1 MAATKKD
8 KLVTDLSM
16 FSLDY
21 QCAIIKMFIEDKDF
35 SIATIDTMDQNHFT
49 ANPELRKI
57 AGIIKEKTLKFRRTI
72 SYDELELYVR
82 QLVQD
87 DISVENIIELINKKI
102 KISKYGKSELE
113 AVKNAYQE
121 FLTTMESVRLAK
133 ELAEL
138 GKDGKI
144 NKDDV
149 LEKFSKYDKRTTFS
163 EVHASSAD
171 FSDEDYFDYIISD
184 DTYEC
189 VPTGCKPLDER
200 LGGGL
205 RKGDVGILVAGSGI
219 GKTCVTSGFA
229 AYAAGKGY
237 NVVHFILEDKPNDVL
252 KKYIGFVCGIP
263 VNQFG
268 EKRERLKEKYHNPKI
283 FEAIMKMK
291 RIEQVAS
298 LDKSGRVHQFN
309 TLAIDQELTK
319 LENLGFKPDMVVI
332 DYFDRIKSIYP
343 NQDIWVKDMNISNEL
358 NDLAKSHNVAIW
370 VPSQGNKMVQDRATK
385 ITMSNMTGG
394 AWKGYTAQIIVAVQK
409 FMEDMSTDNTT
420 VQVLKNRYNNN
431 FSPIGVE
438 FNNGT
443 CRFGR
448 ETTNTDAI
456 FENVEVNSKR
466 IADIVYDEN
475 RKHGV
480 SRS

>member
-1 MAATKKD
+1 
-8 KLVTDLSM
+8 
-16 FSLDY
+16 
-21 QCAIIKMFIEDKDF
+21 
-35 SIATIDTMDQNHFT
+35 
-49 ANPELRKI
+49 
-57 AGIIKEKTLKFRRTI
+57 
-72 SYDELELYVR
+72 
-82 QLVQD
+82 
-87 DISVENIIELINKKI
+87 
-102 KISKYGKSELE
+102 
-113 AVKNAYQE
+113 
-121 FLTTMESVRLAK
+121 
-133 ELAEL
+133 
-138 GKDGKI
+138 
-144 NKDDV
+144 
-149 LEKFSKYDKRTTFS
+149 
-163 EVHASSAD
+163 
-171 FSDEDYFDYIISD
+171 
-184 DTYEC
+184 
-189 VPTGCKPLDER
+189 
-200 LGGGL
+200 
-205 RKGDVGILVAGSGI
+205 
-219 GKTCVTSGFA
+219 
-229 AYAAGKGY
+229 
-237 NVVHFILEDKPNDVL
+237 
-252 KKYIGFVCGIP
+252 
-263 VNQFG
+263 
-268 EKRERLKEKYHNPKI
+268 
-283 FEAIMKMK
+283 MKMK